1 MIKIN
6 FKRANSFSANSE
18 NKFYLLDKKMNLA
31 ELENLYDGL
40 AECLQAHKFSG
51 EAGQACLLLKKTADK
66 IQKFFFVGIG
76 SLEKDSSLDAMD
88 AYRNGLGEVVSLA
101 KKHALSQLE
110 LDPCLNFFAE
120 KNADELLQDICT
132 TLQLAGY
139 EFNTFKK
146 DAKKDFSCTVSLL
159 VSEKVNFDESKVLFE
174 AKIIADAAN
183 FVRSIADMPP
193 NVAHPEYVA
202 QKAREVGN
210 ECPDLQIN
218 IFGQAKAEELGME
231 GFLAVGSGSKH
242 EVKFVEIK
250 YQAKNPTTRTIAL
263 VGKGVTFDSGGISL
277 KPSHAMSGMKYD
289 MCGAISVLGIMK
301 AISQLKANVNVVG
314 LMPLVENMPGGDCY
328 RQDDI
333 ITHMNGLTSEVQNTD
348 AEGRLI
354 LADAICYAEKFHSPE
369 IIIDIATLTGACVVA
384 LGHFFTGMF
393 TNHQPLADSL
403 KKIGDKVGDYVWQ
416 LPCTEIYAQGITS
429 NVADVANCGKSN
441 FGGGAITAA
450 MFLKKF
456 VSKAKWVHL
465 DIAGTE
471 AELPVKSYLGK
482 TATGVTVRLLTKFIQ
497 ESF

>member
-1 MIKIN
+1 MINIKL
-6 FKRANSFSANSE
+6 KRSDLFTANSDN
-18 NKFYLLDKKMNLA
+18 NFYLLNKDLDLA
-31 ELENLYDGL
+31 GLENLYEDL
-40 AECLQAHKFSG
+40 AGSLQAHKFSG
-51 EAGQACLLLKKTADK
+51 EAGQSCLLLKKKGDV
-66 IQKFFFVGIG
+66 IQKLFFVGIG
-76 SLEKDSSLDAMD
+76 SLEKEYSSDAMD
-88 AYRNGLGEVVSLA
+88 AYRNGLGEVISLA
-101 KKHALSQLE
+101 KKHGLSELE
-110 LDPCLNFFAE
+110 LNPRLNFFPE
-120 KNADELLQDICT
+120 KNIDELMQDVCT
-132 TLQLAGY
+132 TLQLADY
-139 EFNTFKK
+139 EFNAFKK
-146 DAKKDFSCTVSLL
+146 DAKKDFSCTVILEIF
-159 VSEKVNFDESKVLFE
+159 EKINFDESKILFE
-174 AKIIADAAN
+174 AKAIAEAAN
-183 FVRSIADMPP
+183 FVRSVADMPP
-193 NVAHPEYVA
+193 NIAHPEYVA
-202 QKAREVGN
+202 QKAREVAK

-218 IFGQAKAEELGME
+218 IFGQAKAEELGMG

-250 YQAKNPTTRTIAL
+250 YQSKKPATKTIAL

-301 AISQLKANVNVVG
+301 AISKLEPSVNVVG

-354 LADAICYAEKFHSPE
+354 LADAICYAEKFHSPD

-403 KKIGDKVGDYVWQ
+403 KKIGDRVGDYVWQ
-416 LPCTEIYAQGITS
+416 LPCTEVYAQGITS